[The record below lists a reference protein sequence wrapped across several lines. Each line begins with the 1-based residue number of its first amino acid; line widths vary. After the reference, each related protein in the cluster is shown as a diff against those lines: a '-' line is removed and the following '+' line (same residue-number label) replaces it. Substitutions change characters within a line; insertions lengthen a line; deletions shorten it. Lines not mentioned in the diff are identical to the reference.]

1 MGRGWLFHPY
11 EGQKPRNLLE
21 ILEYFKNEY
30 HVLKLSHLNW
40 SLLLDSPEEGEIRGP
55 KKPKI
60 PRGSPPPEEEWAPC
74 IRMLVSES
82 NSLTKGTLFLVTQDG
97 ASVGR

>member
-1 MGRGWLFHPY
+1 MAFVCH
-11 EGQKPRNLLE
+11 LLQF
-21 ILEYFKNEY
+21 I
-30 HVLKLSHLNW
+30 
-40 SLLLDSPEEGEIRGP
+40 DSPEEGEIRGP

-82 NSLTKGTLFLVTQDG
+82 KSLSKGTLFLVTQDG
-97 ASVGR
+97 ASVGRYVQVPISLITTVRYLQYPYCTSMA

>member
-1 MGRGWLFHPY
+1 MDHTIRFGIGYAHTVH
-11 EGQKPRNLLE
+11 
-21 ILEYFKNEY
+21 ILYTCV
-30 HVLKLSHLNW
+30 HVLV
-40 SLLLDSPEEGEIRGP
+40 DSPEEGEIRGP

-82 NSLTKGTLFLVTQDG
+82 DSLTKGELHVVTQDG